1 MDLRAGDGLAVGADL
16 RDRDAGNTLLAL
28 NVHNGVA
35 ELERNAEVVQTL
47 DNIAL
52 QTAGIRQQL
61 RYNQHLRALKR
72 HAPRHN
78 EANVAAAEND
88 DSAAGHEALHV
99 DEPLRCT
106 GGINARR
113 AVAGDV
119 QRAAASFPA
128 AHGQDDR
135 ACVDLDQSFLAV
147 DRRNMLICADGQYH
161 RVEFIFDLA
170 FKRLRDVTRSVFRA
184 GQLFAEGVQAEAV
197 VDALVQNAAQLHV
210 ALKDQDALAACVIC
224 RDSRRQTGGAAA
236 DDDNVIFHLSC
247 TSSSLS
253 LFVPTISRDAP
264 PHLVISL

>member
-1 MDLRAGDGLAVGADL
+1 MIG
-16 RDRDAGNTLLAL
+16 
-28 NVHNGVA
+28 
-35 ELERNAEVVQTL
+35 
-47 DNIAL
+47 
-52 QTAGIRQQL
+52 
-61 RYNQHLRALKR
+61 
-72 HAPRHN
+72 
-78 EANVAAAEND
+78 
-88 DSAAGHEALHV
+88 
-99 DEPLRCT
+99 
-106 GGINARR
+106 
-113 AVAGDV
+113 
-119 QRAAASFPA
+119 
-128 AHGQDDR
+128 

-197 VDALVQNAAQLHV
+197 VDALVQDAAQLHV